1 MWPGASPAAAGG
13 RFTSACP
20 RAKSAAV
27 VNRGRGLRWGQR
39 GAPHAS
45 RPGPRPSHPSH
56 GCAPLPP
63 ARRLP
68 PGGGRPL
75 LPAGGGG
82 GVVVIIIII
91 FSPTRNIQSRLIHFC
106 PFASFAS
113 RLGSRPAA
121 APHAPSRRARSPP
134 PRAGA
139 PRCSGAGSRRRPS
152 LPAGSPLP
160 RAGKCRK
167 SSPSPPALS
176 PGLDRSRRSPATGC
190 KTHQPFRG
198 CAGDRI
204 TIIML

>member
-1 MWPGASPAAAGG
+1 MAGGQPRGCRRQIYERLSPRQVRRGSKHRGKAALGAAGG
-13 RFTSACP
+13 SA
-20 RAKSAAV
+20 RI
-27 VNRGRGLRWGQR
+27 
-39 GAPHAS
+39 AS
-45 RPGPRPSHPSH
+45 RTPSLASLARLRFASPT
-56 GCAPLPP
+56 
-63 ARRLP
+63 RRLP

-75 LPAGGGG
+75 LPAGV
-82 GVVVIIIII
+82 VVVIIIILI
-91 FSPTRNIQSRLIHFC
+91 FSPTRDIQSRFIHFC
-106 PFASFAS
+106 PFPSFAS
-113 RLGSRPAA
+113 RLGSQPAA
-121 APHAPSRRARSPP
+121 APHAPSRRAGSPP

-139 PRCSGAGSRRRPS
+139 PRRSRAGSRRRPS

-198 CAGDRI
+198 CAGDGI